1 MRFLLD
7 ANLSPRVAGLLRAGG
22 LDADHVRDH
31 GLQAE
36 SDDMILTF
44 ARVHGFVVVSE
55 DTDFGELLAR
65 QRAEG
70 PSVVLMRTNGPL
82 TPDQHAALLLA
93 NLPVVLGELESGA
106 IVVLGRDRIRV
117 RSLPFLPPIP
127 DQRGG

>member
-36 SDDMILTF
+36 SDDMILTLDS
-44 ARVHGFVVVSE
+44 R
-55 DTDFGELLAR
+55 
-65 QRAEG
+65 RAVG

-82 TPDQHAALLLA
+82 APDQHAALLLA